1 MSRRRLARISTPCCV
16 RSHDYHFR
24 CSFLKILHFLKNSSG
39 TARLGEDFVL
49 TNLHDLRIWGDDKS
63 STVNIDGMVLF
74 SPDSEV
80 RRVAVKLNGVD
91 AGADA
96 GKISVAPDKA
106 MAGFNIVVN
115 K

>member
-1 MSRRRLARISTPCCV
+1 
-16 RSHDYHFR
+16 
-24 CSFLKILHFLKNSSG
+24 
-39 TARLGEDFVL
+39 LGEDFVL

-80 RRVAVKLNGVD
+80 RRVAVKLNGVE